1 MGKFVVEL
9 VNAVGF
15 SYFMYELSSGGFLSE
30 RIVGLCS
37 EERRLQLQFFADC
50 TEP

>member
-1 MGKFVVEL
+1 MKKFVVEL
-9 VNAVGF
+9 MKAVRF

-37 EERRLQLQFFADC
+37 EEKRL
-50 TEP
+50 